1 MTKLYSYDH
10 EGLTRFANNILGN
23 VIIGL
28 QKEGYLTQN
37 ECDEIGINY
46 SVVVETTTWLPK
58 WLSKWLKLEDDHLN
72 FRLCKAIGRIPPN
85 TEKNDETQ

>member
-10 EGLTRFANNILGN
+10 ESLTHIANLTMTN
-23 VIIGL
+23 VILGL
-28 QKEGYLTQN
+28 QKEGYLTKS

-72 FRLCKAIGRIPPN
+72 FRLCKAIGRIPLN